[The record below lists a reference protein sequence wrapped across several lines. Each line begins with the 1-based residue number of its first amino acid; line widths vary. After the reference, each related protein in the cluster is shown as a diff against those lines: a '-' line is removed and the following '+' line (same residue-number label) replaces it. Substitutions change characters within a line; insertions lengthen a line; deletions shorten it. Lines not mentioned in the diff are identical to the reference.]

1 MNNLFNYT
9 QKIFTN
15 IFGYK
20 SPKLYNFTISDVSNN
35 VNEESLTDKD
45 LEQRIF
51 MHLNKNIDFM
61 KIKYNSL
68 INSDV
73 IIREFTLNARG
84 KQFSAFIFYI
94 DGMVDTNLINSFVL
108 KPLMLKNMSNN
119 YDGEQT
125 RVIREYN
132 TNNVRIRKI
141 KKFNIIDY
149 IDECLIPQ
157 NSIKKASNFS
167 EIISR
172 YKCR

>member
-1 MNNLFNYT
+1 MTSFFKYT
-9 QKIFTN
+9 QNIFTN

-20 SPKLYNFTISDVSNN
+20 DSNIYNFTIPEASNMDTTYTNEKNINQKVS
-35 VNEESLTDKD
+35 
-45 LEQRIF
+45 
-51 MHLNKNIDFM
+51 MHLNKNIEYM

-73 IIREFTLNARG
+73 IMREFTLNARG

-119 YDGEQT
+119 YDGEQA
-125 RVIREYN
+125 RIIREYN
-132 TNNVRIRKI
+132 SNSVRIKKI
-141 KKFNIIDY
+141 KKFNLVDY
-149 IDECLIPQ
+149 IDECLLPQ
-157 NSIKKASNFS
+157 NSVTKSSTFS

-172 YKCR
+172 NKLW